1 MHFPD
6 RRVLE
11 RLFTSLKISLNP
23 KIRTPTLFFSPE
35 KLSKEEFIS
44 KSIISTTEKED
55 KWM

>member
-23 KIRTPTLFFSPE
+23 KIRTPTLFFFPE

-55 KWM
+55 K